1 MCSADSGSVLH
12 CLSKV
17 AGHVATTRA
26 AGPHYKCP
34 HCGHRGL
41 RAEAL
46 VSHNAMFHV
55 YEPNRPAVC
64 PICGEHAPNI
74 AVHLHHKHGPEAQ
87 HGGHAGRPNIR
98 LHAFALV
105 VVRRKSDGKF
115 LLVQEFAAQVR
126 TLCAWPCGRVAV
138 WLWLWLCGCV
148 AVAVAVW
155 PCGCGRVVVA
165 VWLCDRVAVWLW
177 LCVVPVASTRNVL
190 S

>member
-34 HCGHRGL
+34 HCGYRGL

-126 TLCAWPCGRVAV
+126 ALCAWSCGRVV
-138 WLWLWLCGCV
+138 VWLCGCV
-148 AVAVAVW
+148 AVRL
-155 PCGCGRVVVA
+155 CGSENLFVGRKMSVNESAEYVVI
-165 VWLCDRVAVWLW
+165 L
-177 LCVVPVASTRNVL
+177 
-190 S
+190 